1 MGLNLATKYSP
12 QIDKIWVAKSFIA
25 GKCSTKYDLIGTR
38 SLVITS
44 PLTVD
49 LVDYTRSGLARFGTV
64 NEMQDEVQELTMSKD
79 RAWTMSID
87 KANASDQLDV
97 KKTGE
102 ALQMQLDE
110 KVIPEQDKWALRQ
123 WAFNAGKSAVIADS
137 TKSTIIGLIAD
148 GHAFLDNNLVPNDGR
163 FTYIGATKY
172 NQVRMSDEIL
182 AVDPMAVQALGKG
195 VVGMLFDS
203 YLVRVPDSYLPTGVQ
218 FMIMHKE
225 AGIAPKKLHTLR
237 ILTEVQGIDGA
248 VLEGHHYYDAFVIGK
263 KAVGIYAGVLTANK
277 VAAPIVTPTGASH
290 AFTAVS
296 GVTFKYTLDGS
307 DPRYSKTAVTSAGPV
322 VLTAGQTIKV
332 AGFAA
337 DKCVSDVTS
346 ATYAG

>member
-1 MGLNLATKYSP
+1 MGLNLATKYSSI
-12 QIDKIWVAKSFIA
+12 IDKIWTAKSFIA

-64 NEMQDEVQELTMSKD
+64 NEMQDEAQEITMSKD

-97 KKTGE
+97 KKAGE

-137 TKSTIIGLIAD
+137 TKATIIGLIAD

-237 ILTEVQGIDGA
+237 VLTEVQGVDGA

-277 VAAPIVTPTGASH
+277 VATPVITNASNSCTVGAV
-290 AFTAVS
+290 A
-296 GVTFKYTLDGS
+296 GVTFKYTIDGS
-307 DPRYSKTAVTSAGPV
+307 DPRYSKTAVTYSGAV
-322 VLTAGQTIKV
+322 VLTTGKTIKV

-337 DKCVSDVTS
+337 DKCVSDVATS
-346 ATYAG
+346 AYA

>member
-12 QIDKIWVAKSFIA
+12 TIDKIWTAKSFIA

-64 NEMQDEVQELTMSKD
+64 NEMQDEVQELTMSRD

-87 KANASDQLDV
+87 KANATDQLDV

-102 ALQMQLDE
+102 AVTMQLDE
-110 KVIPEQDKWALRQ
+110 KVIPEQDKWALRK

-148 GHAFLDNNLVPNDGR
+148 GHAFLDNNLVPNDNR
-163 FTYIGATKY
+163 FTYIGATRY
-172 NQVRMSDEIL
+172 NQVRMSNEIL
-182 AVDPMAVQALGKG
+182 AVDPMAAQALGKG

-237 ILTEVQGIDGA
+237 VLTEVQGVDGA
-248 VLEGHHYYDAFVIGK
+248 ILEGHHYYDAFVIGK

-277 VAAPIVTPTGASH
+277 VATPVITNAANSCTVGAV
-290 AFTAVS
+290 AGVS
-296 GVTFKYTLDGS
+296 FKYTVDGS
-307 DPRYSKTAVTSAGPV
+307 DPRYSKTALAYSGAV
-322 VLTAGQTIKV
+322 VLTAGQSIRV
-332 AGFAA
+332 AGFAT
-337 DKCVSDVTS
+337 DKCVSDVATS
-346 ATYAG
+346 AYA